1 MIKPKIAKRT
11 WILKFLEFL
20 NVYLIPLK
28 AYIKLINTFWDV
40 LYDFLLL
47 FKSFNY
53 AFSGI
58 SYVLK
63 TSRNFKIQLIFA
75 VTSLIIG
82 FLLKISLSNYVILI
96 ATIMSVL
103 ILEILNTSIESIVDL
118 VVKKEF
124 SILAKIS
131 KDTSAGAVLLASI
144 NSVIIAVYIFVPKIK
159 LLF

>member
-1 MIKPKIAKRT
+1 MEKKINSLEKRKESYKT
-11 WILKFLEFL
+11 SS
-20 NVYLIPLK
+20 N
-28 AYIKLINTFWDV
+28 
-40 LYDFLLL
+40 LL
-47 FKSFNY
+47 KSFKY

-75 VTSLIIG
+75 VISLMFS
-82 FLLKISLSNYVILI
+82 FLLQISLSNYVILI

-144 NSVIIAVYIFVPKIK
+144 NSVIIAVYIFVPNIK
-159 LLF
+159 LFFKSI

>member
-1 MIKPKIAKRT
+1 MDKKINYLKNRIESYKT
-11 WILKFLEFL
+11 SSNILKS
-20 NVYLIPLK
+20 
-28 AYIKLINTFWDV
+28 
-40 LYDFLLL
+40 
-47 FKSFNY
+47 FKY

-75 VTSLIIG
+75 VTSLMFG
-82 FLLKISLSNYVILI
+82 FLLQISQSNYLILI

-124 SILAKIS
+124 SSLAKIA

-144 NSVIIAVYIFVPKIK
+144 NSVIIAVYIFVPQIK
-159 LLF
+159 LLFESI

>member
-1 MIKPKIAKRT
+1 MDKKINS
-11 WILKFLEFL
+11 LKNRIESYKTSS
-20 NVYLIPLK
+20 NVI
-28 AYIKLINTFWDV
+28 
-40 LYDFLLL
+40 
-47 FKSFNY
+47 KSFKY

-82 FLLKISLSNYVILI
+82 FLLQISQSNYVILI
-96 ATIMSVL
+96 ATIISVL

-118 VVKKEF
+118 IVKKEF
-124 SILAKIS
+124 SSLAKIA

-144 NSVIIAVYIFVPKIK
+144 NSVIIAVHIFVPKIK
-159 LLF
+159 LLFESI

>member
-1 MIKPKIAKRT
+1 MQKKINS
-11 WILKFLEFL
+11 LENRKESYKTSK
-20 NVYLIPLK
+20 NVLMS
-28 AYIKLINTFWDV
+28 
-40 LYDFLLL
+40 
-47 FKSFNY
+47 FKY

-58 SYVLK
+58 YYVLK

-75 VTSLIIG
+75 VITIMIG
-82 FLLKISLSNYVILI
+82 FLLQISQSNYVILI
-96 ATIMSVL
+96 ATIISVL

-124 SILAKIS
+124 SSLAKIS

-144 NSVIIAVYIFVPKIK
+144 NSVIIALYIFFPKIK

>member
-1 MIKPKIAKRT
+1 MDKKINSIKNRIESYKT
-11 WILKFLEFL
+11 SS
-20 NVYLIPLK
+20 N
-28 AYIKLINTFWDV
+28 
-40 LYDFLLL
+40 LL
-47 FKSFNY
+47 KSFKY

-75 VTSLIIG
+75 VTSLMIG
-82 FLLKISLSNYVILI
+82 FLLQISQSNYIILI

-124 SILAKIS
+124 SSLAKIS

-159 LLF
+159 FLFESI

>member
-1 MIKPKIAKRT
+1 MDKKINS
-11 WILKFLEFL
+11 LKNRIESYKISS
-20 NVYLIPLK
+20 NV
-28 AYIKLINTFWDV
+28 
-40 LYDFLLL
+40 
-47 FKSFNY
+47 FKSFKY

-58 SYVLK
+58 SYVLI

-75 VTSLIIG
+75 VTSLMIG

-124 SILAKIS
+124 SSLAKIS
-131 KDTSAGAVLLASI
+131 KDTSAGAVFLASI

-159 LLF
+159 LLFESI

>member
-1 MIKPKIAKRT
+1 MEKKINSLKNRIESYRT
-11 WILKFLEFL
+11 SS
-20 NVYLIPLK
+20 N
-28 AYIKLINTFWDV
+28 
-40 LYDFLLL
+40 LL
-47 FKSFNY
+47 KSFKY
-53 AFSGI
+53 AFNGI

-75 VTSLIIG
+75 LTSLMIG
-82 FLLKISLSNYVILI
+82 FLLQISLINYVILI

-103 ILEILNTSIESIVDL
+103 ILEILNTSIESVVDL

-124 SILAKIS
+124 SSLAKIS

-159 LLF
+159 FLFESI

>member
-1 MIKPKIAKRT
+1 MDKKINFLKNRT
-11 WILKFLEFL
+11 ESYKTSS
-20 NVYLIPLK
+20 N
-28 AYIKLINTFWDV
+28 
-40 LYDFLLL
+40 LL
-47 FKSFNY
+47 KSFKY

-58 SYVLK
+58 SYVIK

-82 FLLKISLSNYVILI
+82 FLLQISQSNYVILI
-96 ATIMSVL
+96 ATIISVL

-124 SILAKIS
+124 SSLAKIS

-159 LLF
+159 LLFESI

>member
-1 MIKPKIAKRT
+1 MDKKINS
-11 WILKFLEFL
+11 LKNRIESYKTSS
-20 NVYLIPLK
+20 NVL
-28 AYIKLINTFWDV
+28 
-40 LYDFLLL
+40 
-47 FKSFNY
+47 KSFKY

-75 VTSLIIG
+75 VTILMSG
-82 FLLKISLSNYVILI
+82 FLLQISQSNYVILI

-124 SILAKIS
+124 SSLAKIS

-144 NSVIIAVYIFVPKIK
+144 NSVIIAVYIFVLK
-159 LLF
+159 LSCYLNLYKYVSCY

>member
-1 MIKPKIAKRT
+1 MDKQINS
-11 WILKFLEFL
+11 LKNRIESYKTSS
-20 NVYLIPLK
+20 NVL
-28 AYIKLINTFWDV
+28 
-40 LYDFLLL
+40 
-47 FKSFNY
+47 KSFKY

-75 VTSLIIG
+75 VTTLMIG
-82 FLLKISLSNYVILI
+82 FLLQISQSNYVILI

-124 SILAKIS
+124 SSLAKIS

>member
-1 MIKPKIAKRT
+1 MDKKINS
-11 WILKFLEFL
+11 LKNRIESYKTSS
-20 NVYLIPLK
+20 NVL
-28 AYIKLINTFWDV
+28 
-40 LYDFLLL
+40 
-47 FKSFNY
+47 KSFKY

-82 FLLKISLSNYVILI
+82 FLLQISQTNYLILI

-124 SILAKIS
+124 SSLAKIA

-144 NSVIIAVYIFVPKIK
+144 NSVIIAMYIFLPKIK
-159 LLF
+159 FLF

>member
-1 MIKPKIAKRT
+1 MDKKINS
-11 WILKFLEFL
+11 LKNRIESYKTSS
-20 NVYLIPLK
+20 NVL
-28 AYIKLINTFWDV
+28 
-40 LYDFLLL
+40 
-47 FKSFNY
+47 KSFKY

-75 VTSLIIG
+75 FTSLMIG
-82 FLLKISLSNYVILI
+82 LLLQISQSNYVILM

-124 SILAKIS
+124 SSLAKIS

-144 NSVIIAVYIFVPKIK
+144 NSVIIGLYIFVPKIK

>member
-1 MIKPKIAKRT
+1 MDKQINS
-11 WILKFLEFL
+11 LKNRIES
-20 NVYLIPLK
+20 YKTSSI
-28 AYIKLINTFWDV
+28 V
-40 LYDFLLL
+40 L
-47 FKSFNY
+47 KSFKY

-75 VTSLIIG
+75 VASLMIG
-82 FLLKISLSNYVILI
+82 FLLQISQSNYVILI
-96 ATIMSVL
+96 ATVMSVL
-103 ILEILNTSIESIVDL
+103 ILEILNTSIESTVDL

-124 SILAKIS
+124 SSLAKIS

-159 LLF
+159 LLFESI

>member
-1 MIKPKIAKRT
+1 MDKKINS
-11 WILKFLEFL
+11 LKNRIESYKTS
-20 NVYLIPLK
+20 N
-28 AYIKLINTFWDV
+28 N
-40 LYDFLLL
+40 LL
-47 FKSFNY
+47 KSFKY
-53 AFSGI
+53 AFNGI

-75 VTSLIIG
+75 FTSLMIG
-82 FLLKISLSNYVILI
+82 FLLQISTSNYVILV

-124 SILAKIS
+124 SSLAKIS

-144 NSVIIAVYIFVPKIK
+144 NSC
-159 LLF
+159 LLYTSPSPRD